1 VFSGVNFAEVWAATV
16 AGFLS
21 CAIESVDVLTIVFAI
36 AVVRGW
42 TGALAGSLAALLVL
56 SITAGVLVQSLT
68 SLPYSTLHL
77 LFGVLLLLFGLRWLR
92 EAMLRAAK
100 AVPQHDLGS
109 LYAKEVAALR
119 ELQPAS
125 ATFDN
130 VAAAKALKIVLFG
143 GMEVV
148 FIVVALGAGGSGLLM
163 PVTAGAAA
171 ALLLVV
177 ILGPFLYKA
186 VAGPLSNAS
195 NIAVG
200 AVLSAYGT
208 LWAGEGI
215 GAAWPGIDLA
225 LIGLA
230 VGYLLVA
237 IGGIHVVRRG
247 NSGSGR
253 GIGQ

>member
-1 VFSGVNFAEVWAATV
+1 MLSVVNFAEVWAAAV

-21 CAIESVDVLTIVFAI
+21 CAIESIDVLTIMFAI

-42 TGALAGSLAALLVL
+42 TGALAGALAGLLVL

-68 SLPYSTLHL
+68 SVPYSTLHL
-77 LFGVLLLLFGLRWLR
+77 LVGVLLLLFGLRWLR

-100 AVPQHDLGS
+100 AVSRHDLGA
-109 LYAKEVAALR
+109 LYAKEVTALR
-119 ELQPAS
+119 EMQPAS
-125 ATFDN
+125 ATFDS
-130 VAAAKALKIVLFG
+130 VAMAKALKIVLFG

-148 FIVVALGAGGSGLLM
+148 FIVVALGAGRSGLLM
-163 PVTAGAAA
+163 PVTAGAVA

-177 ILGPFLYKA
+177 IVGAFLYKA
-186 VAGPLSNAS
+186 VAGPLSTAS

-200 AVLSAYGT
+200 AILSAFGT

-215 GAAWPGIDLA
+215 GAVWPGLDLA

-237 IGGIHVVRRG
+237 LGGIHVVRRSS
-247 NSGSGR
+247 SGSRR